1 VPDIPGFAEVWG
13 TSAHTCPYC
22 EGFEHRDERLAI
34 LAADAR
40 GEPAECLASE
50 TTFEIL
56 RGQMC
61 GCRVD
66 NALAQQR
73 RARFAAL
80 TLGRLVRVDP

>member
-1 VPDIPGFAEVWG
+1 MRCTAF
-13 TSAHTCPYC
+13 SATMAWT
-22 EGFEHRDERLAI
+22 EHRDERLAI

-66 NALAQQR
+66 
-73 RARFAAL
+73 
-80 TLGRLVRVDP
+80 